1 VRSLRIVVVVLAG
14 TLAVSSCRAG
24 STVDTTAP
32 KLTPETAAELTAI
45 AIARACGNDCTSL
58 SVYVYDKLRTANTTL
73 GAEQPMPESTRLA
86 IADQFDG
93 VQFVDRAQQDTLIDQ
108 HSLGPVDGGNGV
120 LISVGPVE
128 DLAPGVVGIEVAVV
142 RGRLDAVGQT
152 VQFQWTNDGWVPATS
167 DDTGVTTTSWVS

>member
-1 VRSLRIVVVVLAG
+1 MRSLRIVVVVLAS

-24 STVDTTAP
+24 SNVDTTAP
-32 KLTPETAAELTAI
+32 KLTPETAAELTAT
-45 AIARACGNDCTSL
+45 AIAHACGNDCTSM

-93 VQFVDRAQQDTLIDQ
+93 VQFVDRAQQDALIDQ
-108 HSLGPVDGGNGV
+108 HGLGPVDCGNGV

-128 DLAPGVVGIEVAVV
+128 DLTPGVVGIEVAVV
-142 RGRLDAVGQT
+142 RGRLDALGQT
-152 VQFQWTNDGWVPATS
+152 VQFQWNSGRWLPATS
-167 DDTGVTTTSWVS
+167 DETGVTTTSWVS